1 MTSHATAL
9 GADQCH
15 RERAVLAVFHIF
27 IYNKQGSTASG
38 KWRSLAG
45 LLPGGGL
52 KAGPPL
58 DPPRPSI
65 FPFPSA
71 RGRTGAGGL
80 RNLRMSEKRRRTGA
94 VWCWP
99 AAKFLHWK
107 PRRREPHTPDTL
119 RTRLRLNMLRY
130 SVQKPHCPQ
139 CEGRD
144 ELEHLSQ
151 AGGGAMNSSTSH
163 RRAWHQPWACDDCRP
178 LGLARLC
185 FIASRRVPAPSRRLI
200 LCASGKTGGWEPR
213 GVPLAHVL
221 PNVALMQ

>member
-1 MTSHATAL
+1 M
-9 GADQCH
+9 GGVC
-15 RERAVLAVFHIF
+15 
-27 IYNKQGSTASG
+27 NKQGSTDSG

-52 KAGPPL
+52 KWTPPGHQSSL
-58 DPPRPSI
+58 FHPPGV
-65 FPFPSA
+65 
-71 RGRTGAGGL
+71 GR
-80 RNLRMSEKRRRTGA
+80 SDRRRWAPESLDVREEATYGCSMVLA
-94 VWCWP
+94 CGQIFTLEASEARAPHSRHTSNSTTTEHATVQCTE
-99 AAKFLHWK
+99 AAL
-107 PRRREPHTPDTL
+107 PT
-119 RTRLRLNMLRY
+119 
-130 SVQKPHCPQ
+130 Q

-151 AGGGAMNSSTSH
+151 ACGGAMNSSTSH

-185 FIASRRVPAPSRRLI
+185 FIASRLVPAPSRRLI